1 MCKRI
6 LYLVLFLVLSASGQ
20 EKLDLYFDFDQHQ
33 LNEQAIKKINSWIAE
48 GKDYQVTKLYG
59 FCDWKGTN
67 AYNDTLA
74 LKRVNEVY
82 NFLKDSEIDVTKNI
96 EIRGFGEDFEQS
108 PVQGENRRVT
118 IIYQVK
124 KEANVVPKESVVAE
138 KQPEKAVEVPKK
150 EFKERMKTAKKGD
163 LIRLENIYFFNNS
176 AQVVPKSEPVLYD
189 LLCAMVDNPKLKIEI
204 QGHICCKSPEQKEVI
219 STARA
224 RAVYN
229 YLIRGKIDRSRM
241 SFKGYGVSRPVHK
254 IPEKNALEEDEN
266 RRVEILILE
275 N

>member
-1 MCKRI
+1 MKKAI
-6 LYLVLFLVLSASGQ
+6 TWFTLLIAFSSFAQ
-20 EKLDLYFDFDQHQ
+20 EKLNLYFDFDQHD
-33 LNEQAIKKINSWIAE
+33 LNDVAIKKINSWIAE

-67 AYNDTLA
+67 SYNDTLA

-82 NFLKDSEIDVTKNI
+82 NFLKASDIDVIKNI

-124 KEANVVPKESVVAE
+124 NEVALTEKLPEKPKESL
-138 KQPEKAVEVPKK
+138 KDQIKS
-150 EFKERMKTAKKGD
+150 AKKGD
-163 LIRLENIYFFNNS
+163 LIKLENIYFFNNS
-176 AQVVPKSEPVLYD
+176 AKVVPKSEPTLYD
-189 LLCAMVDNPKLKIEI
+189 LLCVMVDNPKLKIEI
-204 QGHICCKSPEQKEVI
+204 QGHICCKMPNEYEVI

>member
-1 MCKRI
+1 MKNAIRYFI
-6 LYLVLFLVLSASGQ
+6 FLIAFSSFAQ
-20 EKLDLYFDFDQHQ
+20 EKLSVYFDFDKHE
-33 LNEQAIKKINSWIAE
+33 LNETAVKKINSWIAE

-67 AYNDTLA
+67 SYNDTLA

-82 NFLKDSEIDVTKNI
+82 NFLVASEIDVIKDI

-118 IIYQVK
+118 IVYQIK
-124 KEANVVPKESVVAE
+124 TVVPEKVVEKLPKLTKIQPKESL
-138 KQPEKAVEVPKK
+138 KDKIKS
-150 EFKERMKTAKKGD
+150 AKKGD
-163 LIRLENIYFFNNS
+163 LIKLDNIYFFNNS
-176 AQVVPKSEPVLYD
+176 AKVVPKSEPTLYD
-189 LLCAMVDNPKLKIEI
+189 LLCVMVDNPKLKIEI
-204 QGHICCKSPEQKEVI
+204 QGHICCKRPDEYEVI

-241 SFKGYGVSRPVHK
+241 SFKGYGVSRPVYK

>member
-1 MCKRI
+1 MKKAI
-6 LYLVLFLVLSASGQ
+6 TWFTLLIAFSSFAQ
-20 EKLDLYFDFDQHQ
+20 EKLNLYFDFDKHE
-33 LNEQAIKKINSWIAE
+33 LNDMAIKKINSWIAE
-48 GKDYQVTKLYG
+48 GKEYQVTKLYG

-67 AYNDTLA
+67 SYNDTLA

-82 NFLKDSEIDVTKNI
+82 NFLKASDIDVIKDI

-118 IIYQVK
+118 IIYQLK
-124 KEANVVPKESVVAE
+124 NQVVVSE
-138 KQPEKAVEVPKK
+138 KQPEKPKESLK
-150 EFKERMKTAKKGD
+150 DQIKSAKKGD
-163 LIRLENIYFFNNS
+163 IIKLENIYFFNNS
-176 AQVVPKSEPVLYD
+176 AKVVPKSEPTLYD
-189 LLCAMVDNPKLKIEI
+189 LLCVMVDNPKLKIEI
-204 QGHICCKSPEQKEVI
+204 QGHICCKMPNEYEVI

-224 RAVYN
+224 RTVYN
-229 YLIRGKIDRSRM
+229 YLIRGKIDRARM